1 MTVLPPN
8 VLVVG
13 GTWVSIGPRTFS
25 GVSLLA
31 RLLRSPVTLSQVR
44 SGRRVDVAGSCAA
57 RRSGFTTF
65 AVALRGSPA
74 TKSYQRGRLNA
85 ARRSR
90 HQRSSSSAVTSPR
103 ATTTALTASPQRSS
117 GTPITAHSTTAG

>member
-8 VLVVG
+8 GLFVG

-25 GVSLLA
+25 GVPLLA
-31 RLLRSPVTLSQVR
+31 GLLRSPVTLSQVR
-44 SGRRVDVAGSCAA
+44 SGRRVDVAESCAA
-57 RRSGFTTF
+57 RRSGCTTF

-85 ARRSR
+85 VRRSKGFR
-90 HQRSSSSAVTSPR
+90 TFIQSRSK
-103 ATTTALTASPQRSS
+103 LC
-117 GTPITAHSTTAG
+117 

>member
-31 RLLRSPVTLSQVR
+31 DCY
-44 SGRRVDVAGSCAA
+44 GR
-57 RRSGFTTF
+57 
-65 AVALRGSPA
+65 P
-74 TKSYQRGRLNA
+74 
-85 ARRSR
+85 
-90 HQRSSSSAVTSPR
+90 
-103 ATTTALTASPQRSS
+103 
-117 GTPITAHSTTAG
+117 